1 MEMSPLFQRT
11 RVPLDF
17 GGIAGDHAPVCEWK
31 MKQLLLFFSVCSEG
45 LLRHQFSEL
54 DIVEQHHDG
63 EGRKGGGWWVGV
75 GGGGCIVGFAF
86 TST

>member
-1 MEMSPLFQRT
+1 METSPLFQRT

-17 GGIAGDHAPVCEWK
+17 GGFAGDHAPVCEWK
-31 MKQLLLFFSVCSEG
+31 MKQLLFFVCSKG

-63 EGRKGGGWWVGV
+63 EGLSL
-75 GGGGCIVGFAF
+75 IHI
-86 TST
+86 